1 MKERRARRSAV
12 CHQASAPRSASR
24 AAPAVV
30 VAEVEV
36 AVLICASYPGAESA
50 FPFSSADTAIHSP
63 LQPPSPFEPARAATR
78 RGQLSSPIVC
88 DRWSHHTPFRRR
100 PEPAIPPLDG
110 GVFRSITAARPLR
123 EPGNPRNSVSDL
135 RSTPRTNTRALRGV
149 PASFPQ
155 WGRVSFQFLPAVSV
169 RFRKKS
175 QKPRSVGIPRR
186 PRVLENCRRDGLNF
200 CRA

>member
-24 AAPAVV
+24 AAPAVA

-36 AVLICASYPGAESA
+36 AVLIGASYPGAESA

-88 DRWSHHTPFRRR
+88 DCRSHHTPFAPPHAGEFSTMGSGLFPVSAGRLR
-100 PEPAIPPLDG
+100 PI
-110 GVFRSITAARPLR
+110 
-123 EPGNPRNSVSDL
+123 
-135 RSTPRTNTRALRGV
+135 
-149 PASFPQ
+149 
-155 WGRVSFQFLPAVSV
+155 
-169 RFRKKS
+169 S
-175 QKPRSVGIPRR
+175 QKVAETAISQHFRTPARTRKLRWRR
-186 PRVLENCRRDGLNF
+186 PRFLPRVTVLRAIPAESHPHHSRRPRAVHTRRRSCRHPHRG
-200 CRA
+200 